1 MSKAFQKAS
10 YCASCKMK
18 SQEHDINAEQTEII
32 APNLEEI
39 VSCCGFAGNVSCQ
52 RDRHFCYLWCI
63 CLFQNVCF
71 IVSKHRYSLFL
82 LSNAVLAVIC
92 GNTKS

>member
-1 MSKAFQKAS
+1 MSKAFQRAS

-39 VSCCGFAGNVSCQ
+39 AAADLQEMSAAKGTGISA
-52 RDRHFCYLWCI
+52 
-63 CLFQNVCF
+63 
-71 IVSKHRYSLFL
+71 
-82 LSNAVLAVIC
+82 IC
-92 GNTKS
+92 GASASFKMYAS